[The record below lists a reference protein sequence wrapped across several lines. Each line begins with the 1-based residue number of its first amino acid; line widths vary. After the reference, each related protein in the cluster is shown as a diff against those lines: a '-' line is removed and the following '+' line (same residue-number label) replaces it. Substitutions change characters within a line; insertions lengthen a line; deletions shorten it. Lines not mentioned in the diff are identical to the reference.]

1 MEDESLA
8 VRNAA
13 TILFR
18 VLGGKENIDTIWPLM
33 GTEKTSSGFEK
44 PTKEWWDNMKAA
56 QSKIDQQISK
66 ERNVKR

>member
-1 MEDESLA
+1 M
-8 VRNAA
+8 
-13 TILFR
+13 
-18 VLGGKENIDTIWPLM
+18 DTIWPLM